1 MMSPAYRSLN
11 LVMLGP
17 PAAGKGTQA
26 SILGERYHIPHIVTG
41 DMLREE
47 IEQGTEIGRQ
57 ARKII
62 DRGEL
67 VPDRLVR
74 GLILQRLDREDCAR
88 GFLLDGF
95 PRTIDQA
102 GVLDDILA
110 ELGRAI
116 ERVILLKVPEE
127 ETIKRLNGR
136 AEGLVQAQL
145 RQYQSKTVQV
155 ESLYRRRGLLIEV
168 DGDQPRDKVT
178 EEVIEAVGAPVV
190 A

>member
-1 MMSPAYRSLN
+1 MSPAYRSLN

-26 SILGERYHIPHIVTG
+26 SILGERYNIPHIVTG
-41 DMLREE
+41 DMLRSE
-47 IEQGTEIGRQ
+47 IEQGTELGRQ
-57 ARKII
+57 AKRII
-62 DRGEL
+62 NRGEL
-67 VPDRLVR
+67 VPDNLVR
-74 GLILQRLDREDCAR
+74 GLILQRLDRDDCAR

-95 PRTIDQA
+95 PRTVDQA

-127 ETIKRLNGR
+127 ESIKRLNGR
-136 AEGLVQAQL
+136 AEGMVKEQL
-145 RQYQSKTVQV
+145 RQYWRKTLQV

-168 DGDQPRDKVT
+168 DGNQAQEKVT
-178 EEVIEAVGAPVV
+178 QEVIQAVGAPVG

>member
-1 MMSPAYRSLN
+1 MSPAYRSLN

-47 IEQGTEIGRQ
+47 FEQGSELGRE
-57 ARKII
+57 AKEII

-67 VPDRLVR
+67 VPDHLVR

-95 PRTIDQA
+95 PRTLDQA

-127 ETIKRLNGR
+127 ESIKRLNGR
-136 AEGLVQAQL
+136 AEGMVRERL
-145 RQYQSKTVQV
+145 RQYQSKTEQV
-155 ESLYRRRGLLIEV
+155 EGLYRRRGLLIEV
-168 DGDQPRDKVT
+168 DGDQPREKVT
-178 EEVIEAVGAPVV
+178 EEVIHAVGAPVG